1 MAGRPTA
8 LTAEVFDSIITAL
21 RAGNYLTVA
30 AQHAGVSPDTVSAW
44 VRRGTEGT
52 PDFEERGPFSDEQ
65 LRTLGA
71 CPNCKG
77 SGREPGVRPHTT
89 RRCHLRCDAGMRRG
103 FDRSTLDVDDAL
115 FVRFGR
121 EVARARADA
130 EVHAVAILRQSML
143 AGDWKAAV
151 EYLKRAHPERWREE
165 VAHETTISAQHSGVV
180 TIVSDEDRAL
190 ALVKAME
197 DADLA
202 LPLADVPASN
212 GSGNGASSNGHR

>member
-1 MAGRPTA
+1 MARPTA
-8 LTAEVFDSIITAL
+8 LTSEVFDSIITAL

-30 AQHAGVSPDTVSAW
+30 AAHAGVGSDTVNAW

-52 PDFEERGPFSDEQ
+52 PDYEERGPFSDEQ
-65 LRTLGA
+65 LRQLGA
-71 CPNCKG
+71 CLNCKG
-77 SGREPGVRPHTT
+77 TGREPGKRPHTT
-89 RRCHLRCDAGMRRG
+89 RICRTCRSTGMRRG
-103 FDRSTLDVDDAL
+103 FDRSKLDPADGL

-165 VAHETTISAQHSGVV
+165 VAHETTITAQHSGVV

-202 LPLADVPASN
+202 MPLAEVPATN
-212 GSGNGASSNGHR
+212 GSGNGSSNGHR